1 MIQRFDTKHLKI
13 MQSWLLKRGIE
24 LPCDEIPPFGVVAY
38 DGETPIA
45 MGFLR
50 RAEGSYG
57 IFDGLV
63 SNPDAPG
70 ALRHQ
75 ALDEVIAA
83 VNDEADRL
91 GIQTL
96 IAWTRD
102 ENTRVR
108 SAKHGYAQQDLALIA
123 RRR

>member
-1 MIQRFDTKHLKI
+1 

-24 LPCDEIPPFGVVAY
+24 LPCDEIPEFGVVAY
-38 DGETPIA
+38 DGETPVA

-63 SNPDAPG
+63 SNPDSPG
-70 ALRHQ
+70 AIRHQ

-83 VNDEADRL
+83 VNEEADRL

-108 SAKHGYAQQDLALIA
+108 SAKHGYARQDLALIA